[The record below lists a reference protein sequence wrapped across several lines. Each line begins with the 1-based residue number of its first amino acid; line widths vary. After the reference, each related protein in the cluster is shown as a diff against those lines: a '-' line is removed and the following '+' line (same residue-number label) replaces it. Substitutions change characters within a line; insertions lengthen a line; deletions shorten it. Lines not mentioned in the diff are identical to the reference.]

1 SEIGLSDNVIQ
12 LTYSEFGR
20 RVHENNSR
28 GTDHGTA
35 NVHFALGKMIR
46 GGLHGVYPELDR
58 LDRGDLIYTTDFRGL
73 YKTIIRDWWRS
84 NSKLYNEFE
93 SLKLIT

>member
-1 SEIGLSDNVIQ
+1 
-12 LTYSEFGR
+12 
-20 RVHENNSR
+20 
-28 GTDHGTA
+28 
-35 NVHFALGKMIR
+35 MIR
-46 GGLHGVYPELDR
+46 LGGLHGVYPELDG

-93 SLKLIT
+93 SLKLII

>member
-1 SEIGLSDNVIQ
+1 MVSTYGGLSEIGLSDNVIQ

-35 NVHFALGKMIR
+35 PHL
-46 GGLHGVYPELDR
+46 P
-58 LDRGDLIYTTDFRGL
+58 
-73 YKTIIRDWWRS
+73 W
-84 NSKLYNEFE
+84 
-93 SLKLIT
+93 

>member
-1 SEIGLSDNVIQ
+1 MTSTSSGLSEIGLSNKVIQ

-35 NVHFALGKMIR
+35 NVHFALGKMIQ
-46 GGLHGVYPELDR
+46 GGLHGAYPDLNELDR
-58 LDRGDLIYTTDFRGL
+58 ETLCIPLILEDSTKQSSRTG
-73 YKTIIRDWWRS
+73 S
-84 NSKLYNEFE
+84 E
-93 SLKLIT
+93 